1 MIPTDF
7 RVEPA
12 DYRTDFKDL
21 RQVRETVFVA
31 EQQVPIEEEWDDLDP
46 QCRHVI
52 ARDLSDQPIG
62 TGRLTPERK
71 IGRMAVLPAW
81 RGRGVGDALLVAL
94 MDQARALGW
103 TEVGLNAQVSAES
116 FYARHGFEPVGGR
129 FMEAGIEHQAMR
141 RGVDPM
147 STEGRVTARPRG
159 PSQPLQD
166 FDSLHEVAAATIAL
180 LHDARRQVCLYSRD
194 LEPVLY
200 AQPGVLDA
208 FRQFAIAGRGG
219 VVQVMLPE
227 PASAQGA
234 VHPLLTL
241 AQRMTS
247 VFQFRTPVEHLD
259 LQYPSAFL
267 VNDRDGYLF
276 RMIGSRFEGD
286 WSPALPSRARQLSEH
301 FGRVWERSRPCT
313 ELRAL
318 GI

>member
-1 MIPTDF
+1 MIPSDF

-12 DYRTDFKDL
+12 DYQADLEDL
-21 RQVRETVFVA
+21 RHVRETVFVA
-31 EQQVPIEEEWDDLDP
+31 EQQVPIEEEWDELDP
-46 QCRHVI
+46 QCRHVL
-52 ARDLSDQPIG
+52 ARDLQDQPIG

-71 IGRMAVLPAW
+71 IGRMAVLREW

-94 MDQARALGW
+94 IDQARTLGW
-103 TEVGLNAQVSAES
+103 TEVSLNAQVSAES
-116 FYARHGFEPVGGR
+116 FYARHGFEPYGDR

-141 RGVDPM
+141 RTLQPM
-147 STEGRVTARPRG
+147 SSEGRISARPRG

-166 FDSLHEVAAATIAL
+166 FSSLHEATAATLAL
-180 LHDARRQVCLYSRD
+180 VQGARREIRLYSRD

-200 AQPGVLDA
+200 AQPAVLDA

-219 VVQVMLPE
+219 IVQVILQD
-227 PASAQGA
+227 PAAAQGA
-234 VHPLLTL
+234 IHPLLTL

-247 VFQFRTPVEHLD
+247 VFQFRTPVDAVD

-276 RMIGSRFEGD
+276 RGIAPRFEGD
-286 WSPALPSRARQLSEH
+286 WSPALPARTRQLSDH

-313 ELRAL
+313 ELRTL

>member
-1 MIPTDF
+1 MIPSDF

-12 DYRTDFKDL
+12 SYQADLQDL
-21 RQVRETVFVA
+21 RHVRETVFVA

-46 QCRHVI
+46 QCRHVL
-52 ARDLSDQPIG
+52 ARDLQDQPIG

-71 IGRMAVLPAW
+71 IGRMAVLREW

-94 MDQARALGW
+94 VDQARALGW
-103 TEVGLNAQVSAES
+103 TEVSLNAQVSAES
-116 FYARHGFEPVGGR
+116 FYARHGFRPYGER

-141 RGVDPM
+141 RTLEPM
-147 STEGRVTARPRG
+147 SSEGRVSARPRG

-166 FDSLHEVAAATIAL
+166 FTSLHEATAATLAL
-180 LHDARRQVCLYSRD
+180 VQGARREIRLYSRD

-200 AQPGVLDA
+200 AQPTVLDA
-208 FRQFAIAGRGG
+208 FRQFSIAGRGG
-219 VVQVMLPE
+219 IVQVILQD
-227 PASAQGA
+227 PAAAQGA
-234 VHPLLTL
+234 IHPLLTL

-247 VFQFRTPVEHLD
+247 VFQFRTPVDAVD

-276 RMIGSRFEGD
+276 RGIGTRFEGD
-286 WSPALPSRARQLSEH
+286 WSPALPARTRQLSDH
-301 FGRVWERSRPCT
+301 FGRVWERCRPCT
-313 ELRAL
+313 ELRTL

>member
-1 MIPTDF
+1 MIPSDF
-7 RVEPA
+7 RVDPA
-12 DYRTDFKDL
+12 DYHADIKDL
-21 RQVRETVFVA
+21 RHVRETVFVA

-46 QCRHVI
+46 QCRHVV
-52 ARDLSDQPIG
+52 ARDLQDQPIG

-71 IGRMAVLPAW
+71 IGRMAVLREW

-94 MDQARALGW
+94 LDQARGLGW
-103 TEVGLNAQVSAES
+103 TEVSLNAQVSAEA
-116 FYARHGFEPVGGR
+116 FYARHGFQPYGER

-141 RGVDPM
+141 RTLEPL
-147 STEGRVTARPRG
+147 SSQGRATARPRG

-166 FDSLHEVAAATIAL
+166 FTSLHEATAATLAL
-180 LHDARRQVCLYSRD
+180 VQGARRGIQLYSRD

-200 AQPGVLDA
+200 AQPEVLDA

-219 VVQVMLPE
+219 VVQVILPE
-227 PASAQGA
+227 PAAAQGA
-234 VHPLLTL
+234 IHPLLTL
-241 AQRMTS
+241 AQRLTS
-247 VFQFRTPVEHLD
+247 VFQFRTPVDNVD

-276 RMIGSRFEGD
+276 RGIGSRFEGD
-286 WSPALPSRARQLSEH
+286 WSPALPARNRQLSEH
-301 FGRVWERSRPCT
+301 FGRVWERCRPCT